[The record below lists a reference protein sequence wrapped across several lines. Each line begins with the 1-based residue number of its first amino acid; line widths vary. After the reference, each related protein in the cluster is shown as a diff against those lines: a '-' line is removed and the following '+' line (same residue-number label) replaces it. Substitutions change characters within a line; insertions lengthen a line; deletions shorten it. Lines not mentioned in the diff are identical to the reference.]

1 MFRLLHSADLHLGK
15 PFGRF
20 PEEVRGSLREARAG
34 LILRLAEAAR
44 AADAEAVLL
53 AGDTFDSESPAP
65 AVIRQA
71 LNAIAADPGLAWVM
85 LPGNH
90 DSLAATPLWERI
102 RREAPPNLCLALDA
116 QPVALGD
123 AAVVLPAP
131 ATVRRPGRDLTG
143 DLDQPTDPGLL
154 RIGLAHG
161 AVTSF
166 GAGEDDDPAV
176 IPPDR
181 AERSGLDYLALGDW
195 HGQMAIGPRASYAGT
210 PEADSFRHARP
221 GAVTGAA
228 LVVTLAGPG
237 AVPQVESVAT
247 GLRHWR
253 QAQVALLPGEDGAG
267 RLHGALPPLAARAAT
282 LLSLRIEGRLGL
294 AARDDLQAALAGV
307 APDFLHLEADL
318 AGLAAV
324 HDLADLDRIDRGGA
338 LRTAAEALAA
348 EAADPARAAEDRAI
362 AAEALQHLF
371 AFARRAEP

>member
-1 MFRLLHSADLHLGK
+1 MFRFLHSADLHLGK

-20 PEEVRGSLREARAG
+20 PEEVRGSLREARTA
-34 LILRLAEAAR
+34 LIPRLAEAAR

-71 LNAIAADPGLAWVM
+71 LNAIAADPGLAWVI

-90 DSLAATPLWERI
+90 DSLAATPLWERV
-102 RREAPPNLCLALDA
+102 RREAPPNLCLALDP
-116 QPVALGD
+116 QPIALGD

-131 ATVRRPGRDLTG
+131 ATARRPGRDLTD
-143 DLDQPTDPGLL
+143 DLDQPTAPGLM

-166 GAGEDDDPAV
+166 SAGEDDGPAV

-195 HGQMAIGPRASYAGT
+195 HGQIGIGARTWYAGT
-210 PEADSFRHARP
+210 PEADSFRHARA

-228 LVVTLAGPG
+228 LVVSLAGPG
-237 AVPQVESVAT
+237 AVPVVESVAT
-247 GLRHWR
+247 GRRDWR
-253 QAQVALLPGEDGAG
+253 QAEIALLPGEDVAG
-267 RLHGALPPLAARAAT
+267 RLRTALPLVVARAVT
-282 LLSLRIEGRLGL
+282 LLSLRLEGRLGL
-294 AARDDLQAALAGV
+294 AARDALQAELAEVG
-307 APDFLHLEADL
+307 PDFLHLEADL
-318 AGLAAV
+318 SGLAPV
-324 HDLADLDRIDRGGA
+324 HDPADLDRIDRGGA

-348 EAADPARAAEDRAI
+348 EEADPDRAAQDSAV

-371 AFARRAEP
+371 AFARAADS